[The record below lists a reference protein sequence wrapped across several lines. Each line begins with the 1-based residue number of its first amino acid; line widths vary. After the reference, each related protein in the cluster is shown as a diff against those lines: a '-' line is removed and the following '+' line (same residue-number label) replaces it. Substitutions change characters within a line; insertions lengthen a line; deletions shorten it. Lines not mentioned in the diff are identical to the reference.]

1 MDTYRLIVFDA
12 PIGVELHDL
21 MTTRGAHPDSA
32 DPLAWLTP
40 SYEAFKAVE
49 GDLKDRNVRF
59 ETFYELRPSP
69 GEDSRQLAAG
79 IGLRELTELEASSDD
94 LVLACDERTLA
105 TVASEKM
112 AMLLRTMTSGT
123 VFDPLV
129 GHDGFLVITAAAEL
143 PEPVVV
149 PNAMFLSEGADG
161 VWAVQ
166 SDGRELL
173 TTANLQVVQKHGL
186 VSTAHCVTAGRV
198 LRWRRPLIFS
208 GPVLVQLLAQDIHGL
223 LSAPVY
229 LGHAAEED

>member
-1 MDTYRLIVFDA
+1 MDTYRLIVFDV
-12 PIGVELHDL
+12 PIRVELHDL
-21 MTTRGAHPDSA
+21 MTTRGARPDSA

-40 SYEAFKAVE
+40 SSEVFTAIE
-49 GDLKDRNVRF
+49 GELKDRNVPF

-69 GEDSRQLAAG
+69 DEDSRQLAAG
-79 IGLRELTELEASSDD
+79 IGLRELTDLEASSDD

-105 TVASEKM
+105 TVASKKM
-112 AMLLRTMTSGT
+112 VTLLGTMTSGA

-129 GHDGFLVITAAAEL
+129 GHDGFFVLTAAAEL

-149 PNAMFLSEGADG
+149 PNAMFLSEGDDG

-173 TTANLQVVQKHGL
+173 TTTNLEAVQKHGL
-186 VSTAHCVTAGRV
+186 VCAPRCVTAGQV

-208 GPVLVQLLAQDIHGL
+208 GPVLVQLQAHDIQGL
-223 LSAPVY
+223 LSAPVF
-229 LGHAAEED
+229 LGHTSEED